1 MSDIKN
7 QSGLTLHSKTKP
19 SLDAELKNCDI
30 KDIDMILALQ
40 DRVHSEMKQKEWF
53 AYTSRAE
60 LESAFECG
68 SPAVAVMSGEK
79 MIAFAYLIL
88 NPDST
93 QSLCKFADF
102 EYSPYLGGDCVL
114 DTVFVDPDFVGYGIQ
129 SLLIGI
135 LKSFAIENGKTSVW
149 ATVHPENIFSSRNF
163 VKNGFAKANSEPV
176 EKYGGIRDVYYFD
189 LCR

>member
-1 MSDIKN
+1 
-7 QSGLTLHSKTKP
+7 
-19 SLDAELKNCDI
+19 
-30 KDIDMILALQ
+30 
-40 DRVHSEMKQKEWF
+40 
-53 AYTSRAE
+53 
-60 LESAFECG
+60 
-68 SPAVAVMSGEK
+68 

-88 NPDST
+88 SPDSS
-93 QSLCKFADF
+93 QSLCQYADF
-102 EYSPYLGGDCVL
+102 DILPYFGSDCVL